1 MRKISPGMIGIR
13 LLCIS
18 LLLQACT
25 ITICDALPPPISQ
38 QHPQSPNL
46 SMQNGSTSDNS
57 LNPFSLFQR
66 VNLLLFLQS
75 QSTDRTIREA
85 SLTGVFL
92 SWGSDQQT
100 LSSDPRR
107 LHSVIA
113 SFRVHSNPPARP
125 GLRETLVFSDAGG
138 GDWRHLQRVF
148 RTQEIW
154 EKERE
159 IRWEEVERLMT
170 LEDADSRI
178 KAAGFVWPLRQ
189 IEIQQF
195 DDLPLAYCFKFIHGN
210 VNAACVGMLDKHV
223 WVVR

>member
-1 MRKISPGMIGIR
+1 MIGIR
-13 LLCIS
+13 LLFVS

-38 QHPQSPNL
+38 QHPPSPNL
-46 SMQNGSTSDNS
+46 STQNGSASDNS
-57 LNPFSLFQR
+57 LNPFSLSQR

-75 QSTDRTIREA
+75 QSTDPIIREA

-92 SWGSDQQT
+92 SRGSDQQT
-100 LSSDPRR
+100 PSSDPRR

-113 SFRVHSNPPARP
+113 SFRVHSNPPRA

-138 GDWRHLQRVF
+138 GDWRHLRRVF

-154 EKERE
+154 EKEHE
-159 IRWEEVERLMT
+159 IQWEEVERLMP
-170 LEDADSRI
+170 LEDADRRI
-178 KAAGFVWPLRQ
+178 KAAGFMWPLRQ

-195 DDLPLAYCFKFIHGN
+195 DDFPLAYCFKFIHGN
-210 VNAACVGMLDKHV
+210 VNAACVGMSDKNV
-223 WVVR
+223 WVR